1 MRKAQA
7 DIISAVLIIIMGLGL
22 VSVAYTWGIPL
33 IQKRADTTLVERTYK
48 TFDRN
53 NERSIT
59 IIIEFISN
67 RGGEDIISLDT
78 SGLWT
83 LYPSTDTTPE
93 NNSIQFS
100 FPAKVSN
107 IAVDQGWIPLSS
119 GSTNAVGIHGFDY
132 PSVVFGRADSTAGG
146 YNITYKTWFRELNET
161 VANKIYKINL
171 VKHPSSPLTS
181 SGKTVRILSGDVK
194 KQVVDG
200 KNLIITEIKVLL
212 G

>member
-33 IQKRADTTLVERTYK
+33 IQKRSDTTLVERTYK
-48 TFDRN
+48 TFDAN

-59 IIIEFISN
+59 KVIKFISN
-67 RGGEDIISLDT
+67 HGGEDVVSLDT
-78 SGLWT
+78 KGIWF

-100 FPAKVSN
+100 FQAKVSN
-107 IAVDQGWIPLSS
+107 LAVDKSWIPLSS
-119 GSTNAVGIHGFDY
+119 GSTNPVGTLGFDDSY
-132 PSVVFGRADSTAGG
+132 VVFGKADTAPGG
-146 YNITYKTWFRELNET
+146 YNITYKVWFRKLNET
-161 VANKIYKINL
+161 TTNKIYEIDL
-171 VKHPSSPLTS
+171 VKHPSGPLIS
-181 SGKTVRILSGDVK
+181 SGKNVGISRGDVRE
-194 KQVVDG
+194 QQ
-200 KNLIITEIKVLL
+200 NLITTEIKILL